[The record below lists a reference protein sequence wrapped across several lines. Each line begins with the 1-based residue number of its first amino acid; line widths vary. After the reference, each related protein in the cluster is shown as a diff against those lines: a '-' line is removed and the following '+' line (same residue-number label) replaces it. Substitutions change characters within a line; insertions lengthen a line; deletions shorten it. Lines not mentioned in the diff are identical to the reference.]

1 MSSILS
7 KEKKQGRE
15 SMKENN
21 IQETWKDI
29 PGYEGLYKVSNTGK
43 VKSMNYRHSD
53 VPRILATL
61 DNGYGYRRVRLYNV
75 NKKYKYYSVHRLV
88 WEAFMGSIP
97 EGLQINHL
105 NENKADNRLEN
116 LSLCTQKENT
126 NYGTRNK
133 RASEK
138 NCKRIQ
144 MLDKNNN
151 ILKTFNSL
159 KEAAQFLNKNKTTA
173 SSGISKC
180 LHGRK
185 KSAYG
190 YKWKFEA

>member
-53 VPRILATL
+53 VPRILATV
-61 DNGYGYRRVRLYNV
+61 DNGYGYYIVILYLNSVR
-75 NKKYKYYSVHRLV
+75 KSASVHRLV
-88 WEAFMGSIP
+88 WTAFNGPIP

-116 LSLCTQKENT
+116 LSLCTPKENT

-133 RASEK
+133 RAGEK
-138 NCKRIQ
+138 HCKCIQ

-173 SSGISKC
+173 NSNISSC
-180 LHGRK
+180 LHGK
-185 KSAYG
+185 SKSAYG

>member
-75 NKKYKYYSVHRLV
+75 NKKYKYYYVHRLV

-116 LSLCTQKENT
+116 LSLCTPKENT

-133 RASEK
+133 RAGEK
-138 NCKRIQ
+138 HCKRIQ

-173 SSGISKC
+173 SSVISKC
-180 LHGRK
+180 LHGK
-185 KSAYG
+185 IKSAYR

>member
-29 PGYEGLYKVSNTGK
+29 PGYEGLYQASNLGRIRSFK
-43 VKSMNYRHSD
+43 RNNI
-53 VPRILATL
+53 RILKPSR
-61 DNGYGYRRVRLYNV
+61 DGSGYYIVILYLNSVRKNV
-75 NKKYKYYSVHRLV
+75 SVHRLL
-88 WEAFMGSIP
+88 WTAFNGPIP

-116 LSLCTQKENT
+116 LSLCTAKENI

-133 RASEK
+133 RAGEK
-138 NCKRIQ
+138 LCKRIQ

-173 SSGISKC
+173 SSVISKC
-180 LHGRK
+180 LHGK
-185 KSAYG
+185 IKSAYR

>member
-53 VPRILATL
+53 VPRILATV
-61 DNGYGYRRVRLYNV
+61 DNGYGYYIVILYLNSVR
-75 NKKYKYYSVHRLV
+75 KSASVHRLV
-88 WEAFMGSIP
+88 WTAFNGPIP

-116 LSLCTQKENT
+116 LSLCTAKENI

-133 RASEK
+133 RAGEK
-138 NCKRIQ
+138 LCKRIQ

-173 SSGISKC
+173 NSNISSC
-180 LHGRK
+180 LHGK
-185 KSAYG
+185 SKSAYG

>member
-1 MSSILS
+1 ME
-7 KEKKQGRE
+7 KE
-15 SMKENN
+15 
-21 IQETWKDI
+21 IWK
-29 PGYEGLYKVSNTGK
+29 PVLGYEETYFVSNKGR
-43 VKSMNYRHSD
+43 VK
-53 VPRILATL
+53 
-61 DNGYGYRRVRLYNV
+61 
-75 NKKYKYYSVHRLV
+75 NKKGYIMKPYTNAKGYLRLNLSYGKPTKKFIHRMV
-88 WEAFMGSIP
+88 WEAFNEPIP

-116 LSLCTQKENT
+116 LSLCTAKENI

-133 RASEK
+133 RAGEK
-138 NCKRIQ
+138 LCKRIQ

-173 SSGISKC
+173 SSVISSC
-180 LHGRK
+180 LHGK
-185 KSAYG
+185 SKSAYG

>member
-53 VPRILATL
+53 VPRILATV
-61 DNGYGYRRVRLYNV
+61 DNGYGYYIVILYLNSVR
-75 NKKYKYYSVHRLV
+75 KSASVHRLV
-88 WEAFMGSIP
+88 WTAFNGPIP

-116 LSLCTQKENT
+116 LSLCTPKENT

-133 RASEK
+133 RAGEK
-138 NCKRIQ
+138 HCKRIQ

-173 SSGISKC
+173 NSNISSC
-180 LHGRK
+180 LHGK
-185 KSAYG
+185 SKSAYG

>member
-1 MSSILS
+1 
-7 KEKKQGRE
+7 
-15 SMKENN
+15 MKENN

-29 PGYEGLYKVSNTGK
+29 PGYEGLYQASNLGRIRSFK
-43 VKSMNYRHSD
+43 RNNI
-53 VPRILATL
+53 RILKPGKNR
-61 DNGYGYRRVRLYNV
+61 DGSGYYIVKLYLNSVRKNV
-75 NKKYKYYSVHRLV
+75 SVHRLL
-88 WEAFMGSIP
+88 WTAFNGLIP

-116 LSLCTQKENT
+116 LSLCTPKENT

-133 RASEK
+133 RAGEK
-138 NCKRIQ
+138 HCKRIQ

-173 SSGISKC
+173 NSNISSC
-180 LHGRK
+180 LHGK
-185 KSAYG
+185 SKSAYG